1 MLPDVRRLISVE
13 MIRDGGS
20 FATKFESSDGNH
32 YILFT
37 KILVADVGPP
47 KKDEHGYH
55 QERELVGY
63 DEPVIIDCDP
73 AKRSQDTEKVR
84 YSELSG
90 PASRMPWDQARKIIG
105 KIGDLAQGLSPI
117 QADWLKR
124 MTAIVEGDGR
134 PPSGWPTRSTS
145 HRRR

>member
-1 MLPDVRRLISVE
+1 MLPDVRSFISVE

-20 FATKFESSDGNH
+20 FAATFESSDANR

-37 KILVADVGPP
+37 KILFADVGAP
-47 KKDEHGYH
+47 KEDENGYH
-55 QERELVGY
+55 QERELIGY
-63 DEPVIIDCDP
+63 DEPVIIECDP
-73 AKRSQDTEKVR
+73 AKRPQDTEKVR

-90 PASRMPWDQARKIIG
+90 PRSRIHWDQASKIIG
-105 KIGDLAQGLSPI
+105 KIGDLAHGLSPI
-117 QADWLKR
+117 EADWLKR

-134 PPSGWPTRSTS
+134 PPSGWPTRSTW

>member
-1 MLPDVRRLISVE
+1 MLPDVRRFISVE

-20 FATKFESSDGNH
+20 FAAEFESSDGNR

-37 KILVADVGPP
+37 RVHFVNVDPP

-55 QERELVGY
+55 QAMELVGY
-63 DEPVIIDCDP
+63 DEPVLIDCDP
-73 AKRSQDTEKVR
+73 SKRPLDTEKVC

-90 PASRMPWDQARKIIG
+90 PASRVAWDQARQIIG

-117 QADWLKR
+117 QAGWLKE
-124 MTAIVEGDGR
+124 MTAVVEGEGH
-134 PPSGWPTRSTS
+134 PPPGSKSRST
-145 HRRR
+145 